1 MTERE
6 YAMRFC
12 MLVLQDKKDIQQ
24 KEQYKDSMKYI
35 LESYSRILKE
45 HPSIIMTD
53 RFLFDASGRLVL

>member
-24 KEQYKDSMKYI
+24 KEQYKDSMKPFI
-35 LESYSRILKE
+35 
-45 HPSIIMTD
+45 P
-53 RFLFDASGRLVL
+53 